1 MMNEPPLTPP
11 QVRAARALLAWS
23 QNDLARNARVGSS
36 TVADFERG
44 QRTPVANNAEAIRT
58 ALEAAGVSFLPGGA
72 VIGPAPPMRRAT
84 NPGGTPIR
92 WVNATDLS
100 QWADR
105 RIAQGSM
112 PELLTRLIRAAT
124 GLAARLE
131 FPADESVQFAGWDG
145 TCEVDVGTE
154 HIPGGSS
161 AWEIGTQRTKI
172 IEKADADYEKRSTE
186 PLGLVTRNSTFVFVT
201 PRRWSQKRRWV
212 AAKRAERK
220 WSDVRA
226 YDADD
231 LVHWI
236 ELYPAVGNWLAVALG
251 KRPEGVQQLEEA
263 WEEWSLSTQVPL
275 SAELTL
281 AGRDEEAAQILRWL
295 RDDPA
300 IFSLQAESVDE
311 AIAFLYAAICELP
324 EPYRT
329 EHSARSLIVGDAEAA
344 RAIGDSLSPVVIVL
358 EDAEPGLARRLAARG
373 HHVFIAHGPG
383 GGPHDG
389 MQLSRP
395 PWDAVEHTLATMG
408 VEGDRARNLARDSAR
423 SLAVLRRLIPAAP
436 TRVPVWAK
444 ENVSRTLI
452 AALLA
457 GAWDESVDGDKAA
470 LERLAG
476 KEYEAIASE
485 LAPLV
490 GFLERPLRK
499 AGTGWKVASPRDAWF
514 RLAER
519 ISPTDFDR
527 FGAVAHDVLA
537 SRDPRFDMEPDER
550 WLAATKGIRPEYSE
564 YLRRGLGETL
574 ILFSLYSRHVP
585 CVSNAAIGVENL
597 VRRLLGNADQDRWWS
612 LSREYQLLAEAAPDV
627 FLAVLDDALHRDT
640 AVDVLFSEDG
650 GFSGGTYLA
659 DLLWALE
666 SLAWSS
672 QYLSRVV
679 AILATL
685 TRRDPG
691 GHYGNRPENS
701 LRGIFLV
708 WYPQTSANLAAR
720 LRVLDQ
726 LRKTH
731 PDVAWK
737 LMLGI
742 LPRGHDTAS
751 PGSHTRW
758 RDLSVDREEQ
768 ITYGLIAKGG
778 DEVAQRLLA
787 EVGSQIDR
795 WCDLIAAF
803 PNLLPE
809 RRAIALDQLSIIAP
823 GIDEDDEA
831 RARISGALRH
841 LLHRHRQ
848 FPDADWSL
856 LETELTRAEVLYHAM
871 QPKDVIKRSAWLF
884 APGVDL
890 PEPTVKIANG
900 QHVADGWKA
909 DQEEAS
915 GQRRA
920 AIAEIVEKLGS
931 EGVLALADVAE
942 SPESVGRALA
952 DLEGS
957 ENAKDSVLKQT
968 LPGPTSRD
976 EAVAHG
982 MIVAALTRGDNG
994 WVAEVLMRTI
1004 SERWGDEATY
1014 RMLRALPENSATWN
1028 LAAAAGKSVD
1038 DLYWGR
1044 RSVLWID
1051 ASDENLTYAVGRL
1064 ITAGRAR
1071 HAVQLVGHCGLKRLP
1086 ASFLVRILAE
1096 AAKEPWI
1103 KADQNDAGM
1112 FRHYVVE
1119 MFKELDQAGVPD
1131 EQIVVLEWAYLPL
1144 FRFSDRPPRTLH
1156 KALATEPGFFI
1167 EVLRQVYRPSPE
1179 SGIQEPDAEHTERNR
1194 AIWAQAFEL
1203 LREWKHVPGATQ
1215 HGTLDP
1221 AALEDWVRAARIQ
1234 AAQVGRA
1241 EVADSQIGQVLSH
1254 APPEAD
1260 GIWPAIPIR
1269 ELIEITRSQ
1278 HLENGISVGIHNKRG
1293 ATWRAMNDGGAQ
1305 ERNLAIYYRKCSKS
1319 AALEWPRTSALLEQI
1334 AKSYEWEGNRH
1345 DEDAERREW

>member
-1 MMNEPPLTPP
+1 M
-11 QVRAARALLAWS
+11 
-23 QNDLARNARVGSS
+23 
-36 TVADFERG
+36 ADFERG

-72 VIGPAPPMRRAT
+72 VIGPAPAAHRAAH
-84 NPGGTPIR
+84 PEGVPIR
-92 WVNATDLS
+92 WVDATDLS

-124 GLAARLE
+124 GLASKVI

-145 TCEVDVGTE
+145 TCEVAVGTE
-154 HIPGGSS
+154 HVPEGSS
-161 AWEIGTQRTKI
+161 GWEIGTQRAKI
-172 IEKADADYEKRSTE
+172 IEKAEADYQKRSTE
-186 PLGLVTRNSTFVFVT
+186 PLGLVTQNSTFVFVT
-201 PRRWSQKRRWV
+201 PRRWPHKRQW
-212 AAKRAERK
+212 AATKRAERK
-220 WSDVRA
+220 WFDVRA

-275 SAELTL
+275 STELVL
-281 AGRDEEAAQILRWL
+281 VGRDEEAAQILRWL
-295 RDDPA
+295 RDEPA
-300 IFSLQAESVDE
+300 VFSLQAELSDE
-311 AIAFLYAAICELP
+311 AIAFLYATIGELP
-324 EPYRT
+324 EPYRA
-329 EHSARSLIVGDAEAA
+329 EHYARCLIAGDADSA
-344 RAIGDSLSPVVIVL
+344 RAIGDSLSPVITVL

-373 HHVFIAHGPG
+373 HHVFIARGPG
-383 GGPHDG
+383 GAPYSGV
-389 MQLSRP
+389 QLSRP
-395 PWDAVEHTLATMG
+395 PYEAVEHALAMMG
-408 VEGDRARNLARDSAR
+408 IEGARARNLARDSAR

-444 ENVSRTLI
+444 QDISRSLI

-457 GAWDESVDGDKAA
+457 GAWDESVDGDRAA
-470 LERLAG
+470 LQRLAG
-476 KEYEAIASE
+476 KEYEAIVFE

-499 AGTGWKVASPRDAWF
+499 VGTVWKVASPRDAWF

-519 ISPTDFDR
+519 ISAADFDK

-550 WLAATKGIRPEYSE
+550 WLAAMKGIRPEYSE
-564 YLRRGLGETL
+564 YFRRGLGETL
-574 ILFSLYSRHVP
+574 ILFSLYDHHVP

-627 FLAVLDDALHRDT
+627 FLAVLDDALHRNT
-640 AVDVLFSEDG
+640 AVDVLFSEDA

-666 SLAWSS
+666 LLAWSP
-672 QYLSRVV
+672 QYLSCVV
-679 AILATL
+679 TILATL

-691 GHYGNRPENS
+691 GHYGNRPGNS
-701 LRGIFLV
+701 LRSIFLV

-726 LRKTH
+726 LRKTY

-742 LPRGHDTAS
+742 LPSGHDTAS
-751 PGSHTRW
+751 PASHTRW

-787 EVGSQIDR
+787 DVGSQINR

-809 RRAIALDQLSIIAP
+809 RRAMALDQLSMLARS
-823 GIDEDDEA
+823 IDEDDEA
-831 RARISGALRH
+831 TARISGALRY
-841 LLHRHRQ
+841 LLHRHRE

-856 LETELTRAEVLYHAM
+856 PEAELTRAEVLYHAI

-884 APGVDL
+884 ASGVDL
-890 PEPTVKIANG
+890 PEPTVKIVNG
-900 QHVADGWKA
+900 QHVADGWNV

-915 GQRRA
+915 RQRRA

-942 SPESVGRALA
+942 LPESVGRALA

-957 ENAKDSVLKQT
+957 ENAKYLVLKQT

-982 MIVAALTRGDNG
+982 MIIAALMRGDND
-994 WVAEVLMRTI
+994 WVAEVLTRTI

-1014 RMLRALPENSATWN
+1014 RVLRALPEHRATWN

-1038 DLYWGR
+1038 DLYWSR
-1044 RSVLWID
+1044 RSVLLID

-1064 ITAGRAR
+1064 IAAGRAR

-1086 ASFLVRILAE
+1086 ASFLARILAE

-1103 KADQNDAGM
+1103 KANQTDAGM
-1112 FRHYVVE
+1112 FHHYVVE

-1131 EQIVVLEWAYLPL
+1131 EQIAVLEWAYLPL

-1179 SGIQEPDAEHTERNR
+1179 SGIQELDAEHTELNR
-1194 AIWAQAFEL
+1194 AIWRQAFDL
-1203 LREWKHVPGATQ
+1203 LHEWKHVPGATEY
-1215 HGTLDP
+1215 GT
-1221 AALEDWVRAARIQ
+1221 
-1234 AAQVGRA
+1234 
-1241 EVADSQIGQVLSH
+1241 
-1254 APPEAD
+1254 
-1260 GIWPAIPIR
+1260 
-1269 ELIEITRSQ
+1269 
-1278 HLENGISVGIHNKRG
+1278 
-1293 ATWRAMNDGGAQ
+1293 
-1305 ERNLAIYYRKCSKS
+1305 
-1319 AALEWPRTSALLEQI
+1319 
-1334 AKSYEWEGNRH
+1334 
-1345 DEDAERREW
+1345 